1 VGPDVAR
8 AQGKPGPIGLGPYGT
23 WRLRLSLYIVVQN
36 ITEPM
41 RALGCGAFPTRVNF
55 LEIKDM
61 SSAAEQLACVANAEK
76 HLCEQ
81 AGPLIARI
89 IEEIENRLDIKIG
102 EVRLTMNA
110 SEINTSWGGINC
122 VITQADFG
130 PGADGRKAAEVAHG
144 VQKEAGPC

>member
-1 VGPDVAR
+1 
-8 AQGKPGPIGLGPYGT
+8 
-23 WRLRLSLYIVVQN
+23 LYIVVQN
-36 ITEPM
+36 IIEPI

-61 SSAAEQLACVANAEK
+61 SSTAEQLACVANAEK
-76 HLCEQ
+76 HLCEH

-102 EVRLTMNA
+102 ELRLTMNA
-110 SEINTSWGGINC
+110 SGINTSWGGINC

-130 PGADGRKAAEVAHG
+130 PWRAQIPSRNVADD